1 MLRKQKVLDKEMC
14 LFFNGFVILDHL
26 TSDIPTK
33 LWTTHLTVSHLIH
46 IRSLSCHI
54 RVLCANPKL
63 SVQLLTALKFF
74 LFCVC
79 EYTLSATFS
88 FHLLRLISFVS
99 CQMEIGLI
107 KLKFRRIQMCEGD
120 VLGFCWTLN
129 IFLFYSFFFFYMEC
143 ICDRQSKAVDG
154 MVLLSPKPITV
165 TLTNHGVSV
174 SSYIQ
179 KRVDDVGEQ
188 VQLFCEII

>member
-63 SVQLLTALKFF
+63 SVHLLTTLKFF
-74 LFCVC
+74 LFCPSLLCVC

-129 IFLFYSFFFFYMEC
+129 IFLFYSFFFFLH
-143 ICDRQSKAVDG
+143 G
-154 MVLLSPKPITV
+154 MYL
-165 TLTNHGVSV
+165 
-174 SSYIQ
+174 
-179 KRVDDVGEQ
+179 
-188 VQLFCEII
+188 